1 MTTLV
6 SFIRRMIAHV
16 LARVGLNPQPL
27 PPGGNVSLNPQPLPP
42 RLR

>member
-6 SFIRRMIAHV
+6 SFIRRVIASV

-27 PPGGNVSLNPQPLPP
+27 PPGGDVSLNPQPLPP